1 MAAGGLSTCVRERV
15 RVCTRARACLCACA
29 RACLCA
35 CSSRRHRGRLCPRR
49 QAAAGGPVMFVLA
62 RARACACAHRRHR
75 GRRRRTCAPDAAVRP
90 SGRWPPQDLPPAVPL
105 PLPPSLPY
113 PRTPPVPI
121 LGSLY
126 DIVLYS
132 FGPKRIS
139 RPPAPPAPY
148 HFPVLPQDAVRP
160 PSSSCV
166 PLRGG
171 RDIYLGPLVIAV

>member
-1 MAAGGLSTCVRERV
+1 MHSCARVPV
-15 RVCTRARACLCACA
+15 RVCACV
-29 RACLCA
+29 CA

-105 PLPPSLPY
+105 PLPLPLPY

-139 RPPAPPAPY
+139 RPPSPSLISPPLSLSLSVSVALKYGLLDSPE
-148 HFPVLPQDAVRP
+148 
-160 PSSSCV
+160 
-166 PLRGG
+166 
-171 RDIYLGPLVIAV
+171 IARISALYIATKAHCSIGT